1 MKTSNN
7 TFVENREIRIL
18 QFLKVKRA
26 PSEIKP
32 LVQIIQKVPLKL
44 IQYFLIILLFTMQEW
59 KSLEG
64 LV

>member
-7 TFVENREIRIL
+7 TFLEDREIIIL
-18 QFLKVKRA
+18 QFVRVKRA

-32 LVQIIQKVPLKL
+32 LVQIIQKVPLKW
-44 IQYFLIILLFTMQEW
+44 IQYFLIILPFTMQEW